1 MILRDHNTTW
11 HGKCFLF
18 MVISSC
24 ILNSS
29 KTHQS
34 WVLCGTKACL
44 SCTALIPGTGS
55 SLACWEKSE
64 DNHSRETKD
73 TSREVEVLAKPRN
86 TGEIFAFR
94 DAILQIIKWG
104 CSQRR
109 QAEEVPTLFSHSF
122 SCYFS
127 FTSSCAFALWGIDWA
142 PYTSTLLSG
151 GGKKK

>member
-109 QAEEVPTLFSHSF
+109 QAEEVLTLLSHSF
-122 SCYFS
+122 SRYF

-151 GGKKK
+151 GGKK